1 MAGAEDKKDKNRAD
15 DDRRHDVEQ
24 EMARTVGLFRA
35 LHNLLDVVGWLKAS
49 APFTDMVLD
58 VRISEGF
65 LSSSRQH
72 ERGSATKA
80 VVCGGA

>member
-35 LHNLLDVVGWLKAS
+35 LHNLLDAVGWLK
-49 APFTDMVLD
+49 
-58 VRISEGF
+58 G
-65 LSSSRQH
+65 
-72 ERGSATKA
+72 
-80 VVCGGA
+80 VCAFHRHDS